1 MAMRHL
7 KLILPA
13 AGLLLGLAA
22 CTDTEGTTAREPA
35 TTQPMASPATAAP
48 TNPVQ
53 GTVPGTNTTGAAPAA
68 PGGGAGSG
76 GSGT

>member
-1 MAMRHL
+1 MAMQHL
-7 KLILPA
+7 KLLLPA

-22 CTDTEGTTAREPA
+22 CTEGTTAREPA
-35 TTQPMASPATAAP
+35 VTAPMASPATAAP

-53 GTVPGTNTTGAAPAA
+53 GTVPGTNTTGAAPTA